1 MYIDLKIDSDLL
13 KQLNIGLYKDFKL
26 CYLHSIDEY
35 LYLSGGETVK
45 NPEYSKDSQISAYFS
60 QENIEDIINEN
71 NYYDDQY
78 ISLENIPKETIYG
91 TPIDIIKIN
100 FSIKSD
106 KINYRFVADE
116 LVSFY
121 NFKTE
126 DALRGAMSWLY
137 ISNESGGISINTG
150 DTIENFINKLNKSKK
165 I

>member
-35 LYLSGGETVK
+35 LYLSSETVK
-45 NPEYSKDSQISAYFS
+45 NPEYSEDSQISAYFS

-71 NYYDDQY
+71 NYYKDQY
-78 ISLENIPKETIYG
+78 ISSENIPKETIYG

-100 FSIKSD
+100 FSIKSN
-106 KINYRFVADE
+106 KISYRFVADE

-137 ISNESGGISINTG
+137 ISNGDGGISINTG